1 MNGVKVHTTKRNLLL
16 LASVALALARAAE
29 GHHSQSEFD
38 LRSTVAV
45 EGTVT
50 KVEWKSP
57 HARLY
62 VDAKGENG
70 EVVSWDLELPSPNT
84 LMRRGWKRDSLKPG
98 DYVNVTA
105 SPANRALIT
114 LTLSAR
120 RSTRAAGRPNGIPSA
135 AYSLAF
141 QPAPRPRSR
150 RPSETRSSVAAAA

>member
-1 MNGVKVHTTKRNLLL
+1 VRTTKSNLPRLLL
-16 LASVALALARAAE
+16 LSGAALVLSRVAD

-62 VDAKGENG
+62 VDVQDENG

-98 DYVNVTA
+98 DYVRVTA
-105 SPANRALIT
+105 SPARNFPAIGIATSIKDTDGKALFT
-114 LTLSAR
+114 GT
-120 RSTRAAGRPNGIPSA
+120 TPVYEP
-135 AYSLAF
+135 
-141 QPAPRPRSR
+141 PAV
-150 RPSETRSSVAAAA
+150 E

>member
-1 MNGVKVHTTKRNLLL
+1 MTVHTANRNLPPLL
-16 LASVALALARAAE
+16 ILCAAALVPTSVAE

-62 VDAKGENG
+62 VDAKDENG

-84 LMRRGWKRDSLKPG
+84 LMRRGWKRDSLQVG
-98 DYVNVTA
+98 DYVKVTA
-105 SPANRALIT
+105 SPARNFPTIAIATSIKDREGNALFT
-114 LTLSAR
+114 GTTPVFEPTA
-120 RSTRAAGRPNGIPSA
+120 
-135 AYSLAF
+135 
-141 QPAPRPRSR
+141 
-150 RPSETRSSVAAAA
+150 VD

>member
-1 MNGVKVHTTKRNLLL
+1 MHTAKLNLPRLLL
-16 LASVALALARAAE
+16 LCGAALAFAPAAN

-62 VDAKGENG
+62 VDVKDENG

-98 DYVNVTA
+98 DHVRVTA
-105 SPANRALIT
+105 SPARNFPALGIAT
-114 LTLSAR
+114 SIKDTDGKALFTG
-120 RSTRAAGRPNGIPSA
+120 TTPVHEPAA
-135 AYSLAF
+135 
-141 QPAPRPRSR
+141 
-150 RPSETRSSVAAAA
+150 VD